1 MGASYDSIPD
11 SLVKWLVKQQMF
23 WVATAALTGHVNVSP
38 KSTPDCFHIVH
49 KNKVWYE
56 DLTGSG
62 VETIAHLREPGN
74 GRITILFHAFEG
86 GPKILRL
93 WGTGTVHEF
102 GTPEYDEFI
111 PPEKRKAGSRAAIV
125 IDVHKVATSCG
136 FAIPLYKFQ
145 SHRSSLERWCG
156 SLEIFDHSPMS
167 PSEGTT
173 TNGSNSPHPKGL
185 KAWWIAENLKSLDG
199 LPALQLAHQA
209 PAVPSN
215 TFNRNAPPK
224 YGKMVR
230 VAGDVSEDVGA
241 EGASSPN
248 NDELNEA
255 SGFECKDKDK
265 GRAEGN
271 TRTNNAKQGR
281 PREVILE
288 RGRSENLKVLGAFV
302 LGVFAT
308 LVYFKL
314 AEALVAPARYLV
326 NVHI

>member
-1 MGASYDSIPD
+1 MSAGDCTNLSPRSLRACAMQWGIIRHGPRVRYARVRRVYPPRKTQSRFAGRHCHRSAQSRYGKHTFHLSWPHAYLVTDSKTTCPPPSSMRTPLFIWG
-11 SLVKWLVKQQMF
+11 S
-23 WVATAALTGHVNVSP
+23 TAFCP
-38 KSTPDCFHIVH
+38 Q
-49 KNKVWYE
+49 
-56 DLTGSG
+56 
-62 VETIAHLREPGN
+62 
-74 GRITILFHAFEG
+74 
-86 GPKILRL
+86 
-93 WGTGTVHEF
+93 
-102 GTPEYDEFI
+102 
-111 PPEKRKAGSRAAIV
+111 
-125 IDVHKVATSCG
+125 SCG

-145 SHRSSLERWCG
+145 SHRSSLERWCD
-156 SLEIFDHSPMS
+156 SLEIFDHLPASP
-167 PSEGTT
+167 PAKATT
-173 TNGSNSPHPKGL
+173 TDGSNSPHPKGL

-224 YGKMVR
+224 YGMMVR
-230 VAGDVSEDVGA
+230 VAGDVSEDVGT

-271 TRTNNAKQGR
+271 TRTNNAKQGI

-308 LVYFKL
+308 LAYFKL

-326 NVHI
+326 SVHI